1 MRDRWLCP
9 QLDWPSDP
17 FADANMTTTSTAP
30 LLRKGKPGTEDYLCR
45 CGCKLPHNY
54 SVSRLTTVH
63 DERIVLWYRHVDHR
77 NRHAS
82 KERDCNSEMTPCPGA
97 KA

>member
-1 MRDRWLCP
+1 MRNRWLCP
-9 QLDWPSDP
+9 QPDWPGDP

-30 LLRKGKPGTEDYLCR
+30 LLWKGKPRTDDYLCR

-54 SVSRLTTVH
+54 AVSRLTTVH
-63 DERIVLWYRHVDHR
+63 EERIVLWYRHVDHR

-82 KERDCNSEMTPCPGA
+82 NEQRTGQKSSS
-97 KA
+97 